1 MKQKRWK
8 TDGYLRIFASYYR
21 PHWKLFALDMVCA
34 LCICLVDLAFPIV
47 SRFCRRCCPDRCS
60 RRFSW

>member
-1 MKQKRWK
+1 MLKS
-8 TDGYLRIFASYYR
+8 FARYYK
-21 PHWKLFALDMVCA
+21 PHWKLFVLDMVCA

-47 SRFCRRCCPDRCS
+47 SRFPCRRCCPDRCS